1 MRRCA
6 AVGGIVN
13 KGYATEACAA
23 APADFFAQ
31 VFSSSSGV
39 TDCSLRVQ

>member
-13 KGYATEACAA
+13 KGYTTEACAA

-31 VFSSSSGV
+31 VILV
-39 TDCSLRVQ
+39 EQWRP